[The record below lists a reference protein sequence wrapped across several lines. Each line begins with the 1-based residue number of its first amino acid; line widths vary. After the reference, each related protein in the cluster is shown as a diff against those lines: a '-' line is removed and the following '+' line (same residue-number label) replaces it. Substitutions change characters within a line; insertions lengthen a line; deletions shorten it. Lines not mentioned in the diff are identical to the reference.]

1 MKKIAV
7 LLADGFEEIEALAPS
22 DILKRLG
29 YDVVLAGI
37 KPGIVTGAHGIPV
50 HPACDLNDLDADSL
64 DAVFLPGGMPGSTS
78 LRDCG
83 RVIELIRTLHS
94 AGKIV
99 SAICAAPIALYKAGV
114 TEGRRVTGYPGSEQ
128 MAPGLVYTGERTE
141 TDSGVVT
148 GKGPGAAFD
157 FAFALA
163 AALGSSP
170 DEIKNMKLQMFVL

>member
-37 KPGIVTGAHGIPV
+37 KPGAVTGAHGIPV
-50 HPACDLNDLDADSL
+50 QPACELGELDADSL
-64 DAVFLPGGMPGSTS
+64 DAVFLPGGMPGSTN
-78 LRDCG
+78 LRDSD
-83 RVIELIRTLHS
+83 RVIALIRSLHS

-99 SAICAAPIALYKAGV
+99 SAICAAPIALHKAGV
-114 TEGRRVTGYPGSEQ
+114 TAGRRITGYPGSEQ

-141 TDSGVVT
+141 TDGVVVT

-170 DEIKNMKLQMFVL
+170 DEIKTMKLQMFVL